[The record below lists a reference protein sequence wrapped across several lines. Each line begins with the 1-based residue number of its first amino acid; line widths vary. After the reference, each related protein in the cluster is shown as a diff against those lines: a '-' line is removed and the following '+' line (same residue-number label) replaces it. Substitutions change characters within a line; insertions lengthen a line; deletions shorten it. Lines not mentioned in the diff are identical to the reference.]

1 MSNIKWIV
9 LILIALEIFIELFW
23 NGLLKTFFGNN

>member
-9 LILIALEIFIELFW
+9 IVLISLEIFIELFW
-23 NGLLKTFFGNN
+23 NGLLKNLLGLK